1 MGITSEEPRGQLF
14 EEAAETYTA
23 FLLEAYGFERG
34 EVEIPDAYRGRELDW
49 FGDLNDAL
57 TELEDY
63 APAEVRRILTGR
75 NPWVDEGASL
85 LSRLRSGERREVRR
99 ILRRY

>member
-1 MGITSEEPRGQLF
+1 MQTSRALVD
-14 EEAAETYTA
+14 EAAETYVA
-23 FLLEAYGFERG
+23 YLLTAYGFERE

-57 TELEDY
+57 SALDGFSEQE
-63 APAEVRRILTGR
+63 ARRILVGR
-75 NPWVDEGASL
+75 NPWVDGGGSL
-85 LSRLRSGERREVRR
+85 LGLLREGGSRAVRR